1 MKKALFTIALCAPL
15 FGMLG
20 YVIAETTAMPDVHVS
35 YSTGECV
42 KVVNYADTNY
52 SCESYPSKFNHVWV
66 K

>member
-1 MKKALFTIALCAPL
+1 MKKALFTIALGAPL

-20 YVIAETTAMPDVHVS
+20 YVIAETTEMPDVYMS

-42 KVVNYADTNY
+42 EVINYADTNY
-52 SCESYPSKFNHVWV
+52 SCENFPVKFNHVWV